1 MYKIDDEISVY
12 SDYDHTIYLPSYLVA
27 GLEYRFTPKINDEP
41 QCINVKWGDLMR
53 LKNAKAFTQKRLRFP
68 SDIEEDV
75 VKELR
80 LVYDKESYD
89 LNQIRNM
96 IINVT
101 DNVIKEILEIKSI
114 TVAKAFLS
122 QLIYLKNTNAY
133 NISSKLELYIR
144 ARVEELSEGLR
155 VSELEGQE
163 SKDAKTKKED
173 KDTNE
178 EKKPAKTTTKT
189 KKEDK

>member
-68 SDIEEDV
+68 SDIEEEV
-75 VKELR
+75 VKELK
-80 LVYDKESYD
+80 LIYDRESYD
-89 LNQIRNM
+89 INQIRSM

-101 DNVIKEILEIKSI
+101 DDVIKEILEIKNLTI
-114 TVAKAFLS
+114 AKAFLS
-122 QLIYLKNTNAY
+122 QLIYLKNTNVY

-163 SKDAKTKKED
+163 SADLKSKKED

-178 EKKPAKTTTKT
+178 EKKTAKATKT
-189 KKEDK
+189 KKDDK